1 MTLPDVKQVH
11 FIGIGGYG
19 MSALAQVLLKMGYRV
34 TGSDIK
40 DSALIRHLV
49 AQGADIKL
57 FHHPDNI
64 DRGELVVFS
73 TAIPAENSEL
83 QEARRRGIPVWHRS
97 ELLAALINS
106 HYGIAVAGTHGKT
119 TTSTMIALIL
129 EAGGL
134 DPTALI
140 GGVVSSFQSNA
151 RFGRSEYLVAEAC
164 ESDHSF
170 LRYRPNIAVITNVEA
185 DHLEHYENDFSLLLN
200 AYEAFLQNL
209 LPEGCAVLCFDDP
222 FLRGLAPRVDRKV
235 VTYGLAESRA
245 GGEADYTGRKI
256 VLTGGQGS
264 TFTFCNRGEPMT
276 GTVTLQVPG
285 RHNVCNAVA
294 ALSVAAELDLNL
306 DRCAGAL
313 KAFRGAKR
321 RFEIIGEVKGVTV
334 IDDYAHHP
342 TEVKVTLQ
350 AAKADGKRVCCI
362 FQPHRYS
369 RTAYFFEEFARSFSD
384 ADLVLLHRIYSAGEK
399 PREGITSEALARRI
413 SEIKGQPVHCSDDI
427 DELGHLALEWARP
440 GDMIIVMGAGD
451 ITGLAYQLVK
461 N

>member
-1 MTLPDVKQVH
+1 MALPEVKQVH

-19 MSALAQVLLKMGYRV
+19 MSALAQVLLKMGYRI
-34 TGSDIK
+34 TGSDIN
-40 DSALIRHLV
+40 DSALIRHLA

-57 FHHPDNI
+57 FHHPDNVGK
-64 DRGELVVFS
+64 GELVVFS
-73 TAIPAENSEL
+73 TAIPADNSEL
-83 QEARRRGIPVWHRS
+83 EEARRRGIPVWHRS
-97 ELLAALINS
+97 ELLATLINS

-151 RFGRSEYLVAEAC
+151 RFGRSNYLVAEAC

-170 LRYRPNIAVITNVEA
+170 LRYRPHITVITNVEA

-200 AYEAFLQNL
+200 AYETFLRNL
-209 LPEGCAVLCFDDP
+209 LPDGCAVLCFDDP
-222 FLRGLAPRVDRKV
+222 FLRELATRIDRKV
-235 VTYGLAESRA
+235 VTYGLAESRE
-245 GGEADYTGRKI
+245 GSGADYTGQEI
-256 VLTGGQGS
+256 VVTGQMS
-264 TFTFCNRGEPMT
+264 NFTFCRRGEPLT

-285 RHNVCNAVA
+285 RHNVNNAVA
-294 ALSVAAELDLNL
+294 ALSVAAELGLNL
-306 DRCAGAL
+306 EQCAGAL
-313 KAFRGAKR
+313 KEFRGAKR
-321 RFEIIGEVKGVTV
+321 RFEIIGEVNGVAV

-350 AAKADGKRVCCI
+350 AARAAGRRVCCI

-369 RTAYFFEEFARSFSD
+369 RTAYFFEEFAHSFGD
-384 ADLVLLHRIYSAGEK
+384 ADLVLLHQIYPAGEK

-413 SEIKGQPVHCSDDI
+413 SEIKGEPVHCSDDM
-427 DELGHLALEWARP
+427 DELGRLALAWAHP

-451 ITGLAYQLVK
+451 ITGLAYQLMK
-461 N
+461 S